1 MVQIDLLFATQNPG
15 VQVGGQAMEIN
26 KNDCIVNLSYKYSV
40 INKIAT
46 SLHCNWGVI
55 ALQYNHVLPHMT
67 LQYTLY
73 YI

>member
-46 SLHCNWGVI
+46 SLHCN
-55 ALQYNHVLPHMT
+55 
-67 LQYTLY
+67 
-73 YI
+73 